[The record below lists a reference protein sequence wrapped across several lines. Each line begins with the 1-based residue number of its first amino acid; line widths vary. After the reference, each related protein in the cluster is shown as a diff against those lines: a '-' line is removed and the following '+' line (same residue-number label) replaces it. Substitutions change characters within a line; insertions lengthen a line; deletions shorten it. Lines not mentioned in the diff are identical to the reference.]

1 MTTART
7 TASILADE
15 ASLLARLKAGDA
27 AAYEHLVR
35 DTGGRLLAVA
45 RRFLRS
51 EEDARDAVQETYVS
65 ALKSIARFEG
75 ASQVAT
81 WLHRILVNVCLMK
94 LRTSKRRD
102 EARIEDLLP
111 KYAPDGHRLEPGDPW
126 SESVDDLASRDEV
139 RNTVRRRIDELPDDF
154 RTVLLLRDIE
164 ELDTA
169 ETARVLDISEAAVKT
184 RLHRA
189 RQALRTLLARDLV

>member
-1 MTTART
+1 
-7 TASILADE
+7 
-15 ASLLARLKAGDA
+15 
-27 AAYEHLVR
+27 
-35 DTGGRLLAVA
+35 
-45 RRFLRS
+45 
-51 EEDARDAVQETYVS
+51 
-65 ALKSIARFEG
+65 
-75 ASQVAT
+75 
-81 WLHRILVNVCLMK
+81 
-94 LRTSKRRD
+94 
-102 EARIEDLLP
+102 
-111 KYAPDGHRLEPGDPW
+111 
-126 SESVDDLASRDEV
+126 VDDLASRDEV